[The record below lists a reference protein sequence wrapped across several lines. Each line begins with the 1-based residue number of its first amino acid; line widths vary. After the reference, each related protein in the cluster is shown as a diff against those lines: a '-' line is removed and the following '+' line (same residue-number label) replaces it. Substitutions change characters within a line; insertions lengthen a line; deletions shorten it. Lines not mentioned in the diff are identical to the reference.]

1 MINARRV
8 DLNLLELLLQIHDTK
23 SVSVAGSNLGL
34 SQPATSNAL
43 ARLRGMLGDPLF
55 LRGAQG
61 MEPTPFADQIVP
73 DIREHLAGIASVLN
87 DASTFDAANSQ
98 RVFRLSLSGLGEQVF
113 LAPLA
118 KRVFER
124 APGARL
130 ENIPSPF
137 RDLSRTLAA
146 RESEVAIGLLDFAD
160 AQLRQVH
167 LYDENYRVIGPPELS
182 RDEAAA
188 VDLCRERIVLAAP
201 SLTYADDVEKV
212 MRERGLA
219 DNVCL
224 RIRNFGALPEMLA
237 SLNVFAVVPGYL
249 GRRMAEA
256 GQASLLDM
264 TLPRGRQKVQL
275 VWHINTM
282 QDPGCIWLREQIRDL
297 FQSPD
302 ICDDDWS
309 GQERP

>member
-1 MINARRV
+1 MAYCPRAKRQQPARDLERVGPAEGNAGRSSVPARR
-8 DLNLLELLLQIHDTK
+8 
-23 SVSVAGSNLGL
+23 
-34 SQPATSNAL
+34 
-43 ARLRGMLGDPLF
+43 ARHGTHAICRTDRARHPRTPCRHRLC
-55 LRGAQG
+55 AQR
-61 MEPTPFADQIVP
+61 
-73 DIREHLAGIASVLN
+73 REHLRRCQ
-87 DASTFDAANSQ
+87 Q
-98 RVFRLSLSGLGEQVF
+98 RAVFRLSLSGLGEQVF

-124 APGARL
+124 APGVRL
-130 ENIPSPF
+130 ESIPSPF

-309 GQERP
+309 GQDRPQGVRRHYTREQTAWQHR